1 MRVNV
6 NYHLETLQPCM
17 STSTPSPSSLRAG
30 GNTGRQP
37 HLRST
42 WDNLSGCSHDTL
54 HGVFHSG
61 GAECFGWFAIL
72 VMDLIKE
79 RFFCFRNSS
88 GQKKK
93 IWPYSC
99 GDLVLTA
106 NLHGCLLK
114 KTKETFSLAFPE
126 WQHGSWGD
134 RSSQTVTCRGDHS
147 NPGTEFCMVLVT
159 SKLRARVTPGQAVVV
174 FPFLSFYLT
183 FLNHNKLLSHKPFR
197 FTCPSSASWT
207 LAIRPRAI
215 AMIPQSDLHNLSNQ
229 CNNLWRLLRSHIYRK
244 SLEDPIREG
253 KRRSGSWGGLA
264 GGMSNKYSVAPWG
277 GRPWRGLLIWEVE

>member
-1 MRVNV
+1 M
-6 NYHLETLQPCM
+6 LITTLKCF
-17 STSTPSPSSLRAG
+17 SLACPPPPHHQAASEQVG
-30 GNTGRQP
+30 TQGNNP
-37 HLRST
+37 T
-42 WDNLSGCSHDTL
+42 WDPLEIACLDAAMTHCMVCFTL
-54 HGVFHSG
+54 EEQNALGDLQSY
-61 GAECFGWFAIL
+61 L

-159 SKLRARVTPGQAVVV
+159 SKLRAHVTPGQAVVI

-197 FTCPSSASWT
+197 FTCPSSASWM
-207 LAIRPRAI
+207 LEIRPRAI
-215 AMIPQSDLHNLSNQ
+215 AMIPQSDLHDLSNQ